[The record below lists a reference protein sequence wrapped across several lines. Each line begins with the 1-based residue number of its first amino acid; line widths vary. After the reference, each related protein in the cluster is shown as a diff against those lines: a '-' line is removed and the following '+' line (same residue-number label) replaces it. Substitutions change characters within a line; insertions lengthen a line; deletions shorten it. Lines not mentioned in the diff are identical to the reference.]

1 MVKELVKFY
10 WAKYSVLE
18 TNQTFSTVLKI
29 LLEHKPVPI
38 VRMLV
43 SLAPHVRMSLYA
55 G

>member
-18 TNQTFSTVLKI
+18 TNQTFSIVLKI
-29 LLEHKPVPI
+29 QLEHKPVLI

-43 SLAPHVRMSLYA
+43 LLAPHVRISL
-55 G
+55 